1 MLNHPTFDKL
11 QALHLLGM
19 KKALVDQLNQNDIH
33 TLSFDE
39 RFGLLVDREMLEKEN
54 RKLQTR
60 LRQAKLKQQASV
72 EDIDYR
78 QPRGLDKSLMLHL
91 SSCQWVKTHQ
101 NILIIGPTGTGKTY
115 LGCALAH
122 KACLEGYSSYY
133 ARLPRLLPEVIIA
146 KGIGT
151 YMKILK
157 DLAKND
163 VLILDDWGLMT
174 MSAEHRRDLLEIL
187 DDRHDRRST
196 IVTSQLPIKLWHEA
210 INDNTLADAIL
221 DRLIHNAHRI
231 ELKGE
236 SMRKMMAK
244 KNNQK
249 ESVHNT
255 FTS

>member
-157 DLAKND
+157 DLAKTD